1 MSISR
6 HFLQTPSSDDILAGK
21 FTLSNSII
29 LVEDLVKWKT
39 GFENVLIDHF
49 VGDIGNKNIAG
60 A

>member
-6 HFLQTPSSDDILAGK
+6 YFLQTPSSDDILAGK
-21 FTLSNSII
+21 FTWSNSII
-29 LVEDLVKWKT
+29 LVEGLVKWKT